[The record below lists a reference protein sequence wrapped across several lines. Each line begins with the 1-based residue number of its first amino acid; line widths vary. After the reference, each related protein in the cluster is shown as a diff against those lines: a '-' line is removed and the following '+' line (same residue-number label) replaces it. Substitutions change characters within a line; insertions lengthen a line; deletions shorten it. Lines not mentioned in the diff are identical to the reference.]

1 MCALCNFSF
10 SFQNFIRVFTVSTL
24 SILSTLSTSSC
35 LGGLVVAV
43 LSFPVAVIP
52 LLPVSPGCFW
62 VGRWGDRCAVSV
74 GSWQP
79 RSPGC
84 VCAGSELWLSC
95 VPDSTR
101 SVSSL
106 FVSRCLHISLPAPP
120 GPVPAHGL
128 PVRLCWEGGTCACAR
143 WRLDVRE
150 CLVCPFPG
158 SEPSG
163 LWWVGGW
170 VLSHGPSLPPRGLR
184 GCCQPGRAPDV
195 PVPLVNLPP
204 VPARGCPCVSC
215 QDPDETNL

>member
-35 LGGLVVAV
+35 LGRLVVAV

-62 VGRWGDRCAVSV
+62 VGWRGAGGGGRCAVSV

-79 RSPGC
+79 RSSRC
-84 VCAGSELWLSC
+84 VRAGSELRLSC
-95 VPDSTR
+95 APDSTR

-120 GPVPAHGL
+120 DPLPAHGL
-128 PVRLCWEGGTCACAR
+128 PVCAGKAAR
-143 WRLDVRE
+143 
-150 CLVCPFPG
+150 
-158 SEPSG
+158 
-163 LWWVGGW
+163 
-170 VLSHGPSLPPRGLR
+170 
-184 GCCQPGRAPDV
+184 
-195 PVPLVNLPP
+195 
-204 VPARGCPCVSC
+204 VPARDGDGTLESA
-215 QDPDETNL
+215 